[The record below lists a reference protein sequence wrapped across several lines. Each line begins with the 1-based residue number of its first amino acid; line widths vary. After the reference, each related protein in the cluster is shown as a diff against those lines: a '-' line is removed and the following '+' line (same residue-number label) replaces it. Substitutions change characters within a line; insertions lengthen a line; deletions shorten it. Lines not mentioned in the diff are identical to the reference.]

1 MFTDWLD
8 WFLDTKE
15 GLIILTATTC
25 VVVLSMA
32 VGCVVCCLYY
42 RLPYCPRYVGRWFQ
56 DPAQAAAAR
65 RSLDRAIN
73 SPFSWRL
80 RRVRPRRRQV
90 LIFYLSCRFYTS
102 PCVFAVSSG
111 PNVVERGSSL
121 AVHLLVSCTS
131 RPYICWLEIN
141 CFLDFQQQQ
150 NYFNIVRRMQD
161 DLEMADL
168 DELPAVSGGSPP
180 VVPGA
185 DAAAG
190 AAGGRP
196 SMPPPPPPSVDP
208 LRASIRHSS
217 SSFSGPS
224 SSASAGAVAGSGSI
238 PVAPPMPPKMSSCQ
252 LQAVKPQ
259 IAAKPPPSP
268 APPTRRSSLRG
279 SSSLPGSRSSSPHR
293 SVGPAVLKLSP
304 PVLHPADQ
312 RAKELA
318 DIRAGLRRVPQAAA
332 SAADPPMDPAVQLF
346 SDLVA
351 MYSKAV

>member
-1 MFTDWLD
+1 
-8 WFLDTKE
+8 
-15 GLIILTATTC
+15 
-25 VVVLSMA
+25 
-32 VGCVVCCLYY
+32 
-42 RLPYCPRYVGRWFQ
+42 
-56 DPAQAAAAR
+56 
-65 RSLDRAIN
+65 
-73 SPFSWRL
+73 
-80 RRVRPRRRQV
+80 
-90 LIFYLSCRFYTS
+90 
-102 PCVFAVSSG
+102 
-111 PNVVERGSSL
+111 
-121 AVHLLVSCTS
+121 
-131 RPYICWLEIN
+131 
-141 CFLDFQQQQ
+141 
-150 NYFNIVRRMQD
+150 
-161 DLEMADL
+161 MADL
-168 DELPAVSGGSPP
+168 PELPAVSGGSPP

-185 DAAAG
+185 AAAG

-196 SMPPPPPPSVDP
+196 SMPPPPPPTDP

-332 SAADPPMDPAVQLF
+332 SAADPPMDPAVRIFSFGEGEDRITVSRSGL
-346 SDLVA
+346 SDLIA